1 MKRIMVKCA
10 DVSNPCRPLKLSKM
24 WTEKIAE
31 EYFSQVCVCCVCVCV
46 WGGGGGRGGWR
57 ERWEGY
63 VVGGGEVGGGRGGG
77 GGVGGWA
84 MWWRESIY
92 MYARVC
98 FGLVV

>member
-1 MKRIMVKCA
+1 MVMKRIMVKCA

-46 WGGGGGRGGWR
+46 CVWGGGGGGRGGRGMWL
-57 ERWEGY
+57 W
-63 VVGGGEVGGGRGGG
+63 GGEVGGGR

-84 MWWRESIY
+84 MWWRESMY